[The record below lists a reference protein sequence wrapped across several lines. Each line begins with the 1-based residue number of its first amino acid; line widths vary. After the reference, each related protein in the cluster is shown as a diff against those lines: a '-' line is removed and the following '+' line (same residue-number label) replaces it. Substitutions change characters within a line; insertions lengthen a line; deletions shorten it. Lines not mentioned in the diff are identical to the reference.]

1 VLILPSIYL
10 KWYILIEGENYCL
23 VPYTYITGSVYLL
36 TVLYSIPL
44 FSIILVYIL
53 ITKYIR
59 STTMIR
65 IRERARNLRDLT
77 VIKRIILCV
86 LMLVL
91 LRFPAIIFIVFGV
104 FRGSLFFLTYP
115 IVLLVTAICLMFIGL
130 ITIKITHKFRKQF
143 FKIFNQNNNQIHP
156 TTNRPTPG
164 NNTLATIQI

>member
-1 VLILPSIYL
+1 
-10 KWYILIEGENYCL
+10 
-23 VPYTYITGSVYLL
+23 
-36 TVLYSIPL
+36 
-44 FSIILVYIL
+44 
-53 ITKYIR
+53 
-59 STTMIR
+59 M
-65 IRERARNLRDLT
+65 RERARNLRDLT

-143 FKIFNQNNNQIHP
+143 FKILNRNNNQIHP